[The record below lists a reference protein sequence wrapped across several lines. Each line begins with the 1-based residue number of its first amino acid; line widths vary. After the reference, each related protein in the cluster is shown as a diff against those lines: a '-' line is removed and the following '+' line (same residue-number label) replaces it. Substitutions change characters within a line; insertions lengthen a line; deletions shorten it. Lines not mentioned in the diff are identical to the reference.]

1 MGLEI
6 EIRASDSPRHFF
18 FFKEKTFC
26 FFSFKVAFLFVLFL
40 IFLKKFVDYLFLV
53 LLDFCC
59 CSWTSSGFGEPGLL
73 SGHGEWASHCLGFSC
88 WWRTGSRHVGSVI
101 VHGLSCLVTWNL
113 SGPEIEPMSPAL
125 AGRFLTTVPTGTTP
139 LATLESVCWA
149 SLVAQLIKNPPAM
162 QESPV

>member
-1 MGLEI
+1 M
-6 EIRASDSPRHFF
+6 
-18 FFKEKTFC
+18 
-26 FFSFKVAFLFVLFL
+26 
-40 IFLKKFVDYLFLV
+40 
-53 LLDFCC
+53 
-59 CSWTSSGFGEPGLL
+59 
-73 SGHGEWASHCLGFSC
+73 
-88 WWRTGSRHVGSVI
+88 GSVI